1 MAVLGLLDIGKTA
14 LLTTR
19 RALDTTAHNV
29 ANASTPGYT
38 RQDVILENIP
48 TGTITAVG
56 MTGRGVRIT
65 EIKRMYDTFVSLQI
79 RTEKS
84 SFSYWDAYERGIV
97 KIENVFNEASDTGIS
112 PAITDF
118 FNAWQEVS
126 QNPEG
131 YAQRT
136 LLIKKAEYLASRI
149 SRAYSSMDDGRTEL
163 LKSSQSL
170 VAEVNSIA
178 AKIADLNE
186 KIATSPGAL
195 DLKDQRDYFIERLNE
210 IVKVSTFEDNV
221 GRYSL
226 LIGGA
231 PIVDGGSTY
240 KMSVSTDT
248 DNNMHFYMDL
258 PGEIKE
264 ITNDITSGELKANI
278 DLRETNIPSIMNRLN
293 AFAIDLTLTMNEYHR
308 SGYGLD
314 NSTGNYFFSNI
325 SSPFTAKDSST
336 SGGSITDANV
346 TISNLHMVDFEKQ
359 YKIEYIDTNKYNTL
373 SAAEQAE
380 YMKEEAGAVDIYW
393 RIQES
398 TDGKTWTTVDTTKIN
413 IDTAVANT
421 RTLKFYGINAK
432 IDGTQANLLA
442 TSPTFETFNIRPYS
456 NAAMNMGVAISDPNK
471 VAAAAGDIA
480 PTYLDTIV
488 IDSSNNTIRFS
499 EDNGGG
505 YTNITLTS
513 GTYTWSAL
521 AAELETQ
528 MEAAGGGFDYTVT
541 YDSAN
546 RRFIITNLSDGDGT
560 GVSNGNTIIFDWTHQ
575 NTTAEDVFAFAVNS
589 SIAPTAY
596 DFSDFQVGTGYI
608 QVNSSNNT
616 IRFSE
621 DNGATYVTATIPT
634 GIYTRVRLAEVLKQS
649 LERADGAT
657 NYNYTVTF
665 DASTNKYKILNNGT
679 NPNPNQIIVNWT
691 NLSTTAEDLFGFTTN
706 SDSTIPVGG
715 YAEGTNEIKG
725 GSIVI
730 DSSNNTIRFSEDGG
744 TSYITVTLPKGTYTR
759 NELALALKSA
769 MESADASTSYV
780 YTVTYNFNTKAYT
793 ISNNGGNPNSIV
805 LDWAHSATTAET
817 VFGFSSNSIITSGGG
832 TDSSDF
838 TVFPF
843 LPGDNNNAKLI
854 ASLSVSGFIKG
865 STPSDYYRS
874 IVTDVSV
881 EASSAKISQKFHNSM
896 VEELERKRQEASG
909 VNLDEEAANLI
920 KYQKS
925 FEAAARMI
933 SVADELLS
941 ALIAMT
947 ER

>member
-1 MAVLGLLDIGKTA
+1 MSVLGLFDIGKTA

-48 TGTITAVG
+48 TGTITSVG

-65 EIKRMYDTFVSLQI
+65 EIKRMYDTLASLQI

-84 SFSYWDAYERGIV
+84 SFSYWDAYEKGIV

-136 LLIKKAEYLASRI
+136 LLIKKAEYLTSRI
-149 SRAYSSMDDGRTEL
+149 SRAYSSLDDERTEL
-163 LKSSQSL
+163 YKSSQSL
-170 VAEVNSIA
+170 VVEVNSIA

-186 KIATSPGAL
+186 KISISPGAL
-195 DLKDQRDYFIERLNE
+195 DLKDRRDYLIERLNE

-221 GRYSL
+221 GRYSV
-226 LIGGA
+226 LIGGV
-231 PIVDGGSTY
+231 PIIDGGSTY

-248 DNNMHFYMDL
+248 ENNIHFYIDL

-278 DLRETNIPSIMNRLN
+278 DLRETVIPSIMNRLN
-293 AFAIDLTLTMNEYHR
+293 AFALDLTLTINEYHR

-325 SSPFTAKDSST
+325 SSPFTAKDTST
-336 SGGSITDANV
+336 SGGSVTDANV

-373 SAAEQAE
+373 SASEQAE
-380 YMKEEAGAVDIYW
+380 YITEEAGVVDIYW

-398 TDGKTWTTVDTTKIN
+398 TDGKTWTTVNTAKIN
-413 IDTAVANT
+413 IDTTVANT
-421 RTLKFYGINAK
+421 RTLKFYGIDVR
-432 IDGTQANLLA
+432 IDGTQLNLLA
-442 TSPTFETFNIRPYS
+442 TSPTFETFTIRPYS

-480 PTYLDTIV
+480 PTYLNTIV

-499 EDNGGG
+499 RDGGQNF
-505 YTNITLTS
+505 TNITLTA
-513 GTYTWSAL
+513 GTYTWNAL
-521 AAELETQ
+521 AEELETQ

-541 YDSAN
+541 YDSTN
-546 RRFIITNLSDGDGT
+546 RRFIITNPP
-560 GVSNGNTIIFDWTHQ
+560 NGNTIIFDWTHQ
-575 NTTAEDVFAFAVNS
+575 DTTAEDVFAFAANS
-589 SIAPTAY
+589 SIDPNTS
-596 DFSDFQVGTGYI
+596 DSSDFQVGAGYI

-621 DNGATYVTATIPT
+621 DNGVTYVTATIPA
-634 GIYTRVRLAEVLKQS
+634 GIYTRVRLAEVLKQA
-649 LERADGAT
+649 LERANVAT

-665 DASTNKYKILNNGT
+665 DAATNKYKILNNGT

-691 NLSTTAEDLFGFTTN
+691 NPSTTAEDLFGFTSN

-769 MESADASTSYV
+769 MESADASTSYT
-780 YTVTYNFNTKAYT
+780 YTVAYDFNTKAYT
-793 ISNNGGNPNSIV
+793 ITNNGGNPNSIV
-805 LDWAHSATTAET
+805 LDWTHTTTTSET
-817 VFGFSSNSIITSGGG
+817 VFGFISNSIITSGGG

-838 TVFPF
+838 EVYPV
-843 LPGDNNNAKLI
+843 LPGDNSNAKLI
-854 ASLSVSGFIKG
+854 ASLSLSGFIKG

-874 IVTDVSV
+874 IVTDVGV
-881 EASSAKISQKFHNSM
+881 EASSAKISRKFHNTM

-909 VNLDEEAANLI
+909 VSLDEEAANLI

-925 FEAAARMI
+925 FEAAAKMI
-933 SVADELLS
+933 SVADELLE
-941 ALIAMT
+941 ALINMVG
-947 ER
+947 R

>member
-1 MAVLGLLDIGKTA
+1 MSILGLFDIGKTA

-19 RALDTTAHNV
+19 RTLDTTAHNV

-48 TGTITAVG
+48 TGTITSVG

-65 EIKRMYDTFVSLQI
+65 EIKRMYDTFASLQI

-84 SFSYWDAYERGIV
+84 NFSYWDAYEKDIV

-136 LLIKKAEYLASRI
+136 LLIKKAEYLTSRI
-149 SRAYSSMDDGRTEL
+149 SRAYSSLGDERTEL
-163 LKSSQSL
+163 YKSSQSL

-186 KIATSPGAL
+186 KISTSPGAL
-195 DLKDQRDYFIERLNE
+195 DLKDQRDYLIERLNE

-221 GRYSL
+221 GRYSI

-231 PIVDGGSTY
+231 PLIDGGETY
-240 KMSVSTDT
+240 NMSVSTDT
-248 DNNMHFYMDL
+248 ENNMHFYITL

-278 DLRETNIPSIMNRLN
+278 DLRETDIPSIMNRLN
-293 AFAIDLTLTMNEYHR
+293 AFALDLTLTMNEYHR

-314 NSTGNYFFSNI
+314 NSTGNYFFSNV
-325 SSPFTAKDSST
+325 SSPFTTKDSSI
-336 SGGSITDANV
+336 SGGSVTDANV

-359 YKIEYIDTNKYNTL
+359 YEIKYIDTNKYNTL
-373 SAAEQAE
+373 SASEQAE
-380 YMKEEAGAVDIYW
+380 YIKEEVGGVDIYW

-398 TDGKTWTTVDTTKIN
+398 IDGNTWTTVDTTKIN
-413 IDTAVANT
+413 IDTTVANT
-421 RTLKFYGINAK
+421 RTLKFYGINVR
-432 IDGTQANLLA
+432 IDGIQANLLA
-442 TSPTFETFNIRPYS
+442 TSPTFETFTIRPYP

-499 EDNGGG
+499 EDNGVS
-505 YTNITLTS
+505 YTNITLAPA
-513 GTYTWSAL
+513 TYTWSTL
-521 AAELETQ
+521 AAELETR

-541 YDSAN
+541 YDSTN
-546 RRFIITNLSDGDGT
+546 RRFIITNN
-560 GVSNGNTIIFDWTHQ
+560 VSNSNTIIFDWTHLD
-575 NTTAEDVFAFAVNS
+575 TTAEDVFAFAANS
-589 SIAPTAY
+589 SIAPAAS
-596 DFSDFQVGTGYI
+596 DSSDFQVGVGYI

-621 DNGATYVTATIPT
+621 DNGLTYVTATIPA
-634 GIYTRVRLAEVLKQS
+634 GIYTRVRLAEVLKQA

-657 NYNYTVTF
+657 NYNYTVEF
-665 DASTNKYKILNNGT
+665 DAATNKYKILNNGT
-679 NPNPNQIIVNWT
+679 NPNPDQIIVNWT
-691 NLSTTAEDLFGFTTN
+691 DLSTTAEDLFGFTSD

-744 TSYITVTLPKGTYTR
+744 ISYITVTLPKGTYTR
-759 NELALALKSA
+759 NELALVLKSA
-769 MESADASTSYV
+769 MESADASTSYA

-793 ISNNGGNPNSIV
+793 ITNNGGNPNSIV
-805 LDWAHSATTAET
+805 LDWMHTTTTSET
-817 VFGFSSNSIITSGGG
+817 VFGFISNSIITSGGG

-838 TVFPF
+838 GVYPF
-843 LPGDNNNAKLI
+843 LPGDNSNAKLI
-854 ASLSVSGFIKG
+854 ASLSLSGFIKG
-865 STPSDYYRS
+865 SMPSDYYRS

-881 EASSAKISQKFHNSM
+881 EASSAKISQKFHNTM
-896 VEELERKRQEASG
+896 LEELERKRQEASG

-925 FEAAARMI
+925 FEAAAKMI
-933 SVADELLS
+933 SVADELLD
-941 ALIAMT
+941 ALINMAG
-947 ER
+947 R

>member
-1 MAVLGLLDIGKTA
+1 MSVLGLFDIGKTA

-48 TGTITAVG
+48 TGTITSVG

-65 EIKRMYDTFVSLQI
+65 EIKRMYDTFASLQV

-84 SFSYWDAYERGIV
+84 SFSYWDAYEKGIV

-136 LLIKKAEYLASRI
+136 LLIKKAEYLTSRI
-149 SRAYSSMDDGRTEL
+149 SRAYSSLDDERTEL
-163 LKSSQSL
+163 YKSSQSL

-186 KIATSPGAL
+186 KISTSPGAL
-195 DLKDQRDYFIERLNE
+195 DLKDQRDYLIERLNE

-221 GRYSL
+221 GRYSI

-231 PIVDGGSTY
+231 PLIDGGETY
-240 KMSVSTDT
+240 NMSVSTDT
-248 DNNMHFYMDL
+248 ENNMHFYITL
-258 PGEIKE
+258 PGETKE

-278 DLRETNIPSIMNRLN
+278 DLRETDTPSIMNRLN
-293 AFAIDLTLTMNEYHR
+293 AFALDLTLTMNEYHR

-325 SSPFTAKDSST
+325 SSPFTTKDSST
-336 SGGSITDANV
+336 SGGSVTDANV

-359 YKIEYIDTNKYNTL
+359 YKIDYINETTWNALSQSEKDEYI
-373 SAAEQAE
+373 
-380 YMKEEAGAVDIYW
+380 KEEAGGVDIYW

-398 TDGKTWTTVDTTKIN
+398 TDGKTWTTVNTAKIN
-413 IDTAVANT
+413 IDTTVANT
-421 RTLKFYGINAK
+421 RTLKFYGIDVK

-442 TSPTFETFNIRPYS
+442 TSPTFETFTIRPYS

-480 PTYLDTIV
+480 PTYLNTIV

-505 YTNITLTS
+505 YTNITLTA

-528 MEAAGGGFDYTVT
+528 MEAAGGGFDYTVA
-541 YDSAN
+541 YDSTN
-546 RRFIITNLSDGDGT
+546 RRFIITNQIDGAGAP
-560 GVSNGNTIIFDWTHQ
+560 NPQTIIFDWTHQ
-575 NTTAEDVFAFAVNS
+575 NTTAEDVFAFAANS
-589 SIAPTAY
+589 SIAPAAS
-596 DFSDFQVGTGYI
+596 DSSDFQVGAGYI

-621 DNGATYVTATIPT
+621 DNGATYVTATIPA
-634 GIYTRVRLAEVLKQS
+634 GIYTRVRLAEVLKQA

-657 NYNYTVTF
+657 NYNYTVAF
-665 DASTNKYKILNNGT
+665 DAATNKYKILNNGT

-691 NLSTTAEDLFGFTTN
+691 NLSTTAEDLFGFTPN

-769 MESADASTSYV
+769 MESADASTSYA

-793 ISNNGGNPNSIV
+793 ITNNGGNPNSIV
-805 LDWAHSATTAET
+805 LDWAHTTTTSET
-817 VFGFSSNSIITSGGG
+817 VFGFISNSIITSGGG

-838 TVFPF
+838 EVYPF
-843 LPGDNNNAKLI
+843 LPGDNSNAKLI
-854 ASLSVSGFIKG
+854 ASLSLSGFIKG

-881 EASSAKISQKFHNSM
+881 EASSAKISQKFHNTM

-925 FEAAARMI
+925 FEAAAKMI
-933 SVADELLS
+933 SVADELLE
-941 ALIAMT
+941 ALINMAG
-947 ER
+947 R

>member
-1 MAVLGLLDIGKTA
+1 MSVLGLFDIGKTA

-48 TGTITAVG
+48 TGTITSVG

-65 EIKRMYDTFVSLQI
+65 EIKRMYDTLASLQI

-84 SFSYWDAYERGIV
+84 SFSYWDAYEKGIV

-136 LLIKKAEYLASRI
+136 LLIKKAEYLTSRI
-149 SRAYSSMDDGRTEL
+149 SRAYSSLDDERTEL
-163 LKSSQSL
+163 YKSSQSL
-170 VAEVNSIA
+170 VVEVNSIA

-186 KIATSPGAL
+186 KISISPGAL
-195 DLKDQRDYFIERLNE
+195 DLKDRRDYLIERLNE

-221 GRYSL
+221 GRYSV
-226 LIGGA
+226 LIGGV
-231 PIVDGGSTY
+231 PIIDGGSTY

-248 DNNMHFYMDL
+248 ENNIHFYIDL

-278 DLRETNIPSIMNRLN
+278 DLRETVIPSIMNRLN
-293 AFAIDLTLTMNEYHR
+293 AFALDLTLTINEYHR

-325 SSPFTAKDSST
+325 SSPFTAKDTST
-336 SGGSITDANV
+336 SGGSVTDANV

-373 SAAEQAE
+373 SASEQAE
-380 YMKEEAGAVDIYW
+380 YIREEAGVVDIYW

-398 TDGKTWTTVDTTKIN
+398 TDGKTWTTVNTAKIN
-413 IDTAVANT
+413 IDTTVANT
-421 RTLKFYGINAK
+421 RTLKFYGIDVR
-432 IDGTQANLLA
+432 IDGTQPNLLA
-442 TSPTFETFNIRPYS
+442 TSPTFETFTIRPYS

-480 PTYLDTIV
+480 PTYLNTIV

-499 EDNGGG
+499 RDGGQNF
-505 YTNITLTS
+505 TNITLTA

-541 YDSAN
+541 YDSTN
-546 RRFIITNLSDGDGT
+546 RRFIITNPP
-560 GVSNGNTIIFDWTHQ
+560 NGNTIIFDWTHQ
-575 NTTAEDVFAFAVNS
+575 DTTAEDVFAFAANS
-589 SIAPTAY
+589 SIDPNTS
-596 DFSDFQVGTGYI
+596 DSSDFQVGAGYI

-616 IRFSE
+616 IMFSE
-621 DNGATYVTATIPT
+621 DNGATYVTATIPA
-634 GIYTRVRLAEVLKQS
+634 GIYTRVRLAEVLKQA
-649 LERADGAT
+649 LERANVAT

-665 DASTNKYKILNNGT
+665 DATTNKYKILNNGT

-691 NLSTTAEDLFGFTTN
+691 NPSTTAEDLFGFTSN

-769 MESADASTSYV
+769 MESADAGTSYT
-780 YTVTYNFNTKAYT
+780 YTVAYDFNTKAYT
-793 ISNNGGNPNSIV
+793 ITNNGGNPNSIV
-805 LDWAHSATTAET
+805 LDWTHTTTTSET
-817 VFGFSSNSIITSGGG
+817 VFGFISNSIITSGGG

-838 TVFPF
+838 EVYPV
-843 LPGDNNNAKLI
+843 LPGDNSNAKLI
-854 ASLSVSGFIKG
+854 ASLSLSGFIKG

-874 IVTDVSV
+874 IVTDVGV
-881 EASSAKISQKFHNSM
+881 EASSAKISRKFHNTM

-909 VNLDEEAANLI
+909 VSLDEEAANLI

-925 FEAAARMI
+925 FEAAAKMI
-933 SVADELLS
+933 SVADELLE
-941 ALIAMT
+941 ALINMAG
-947 ER
+947 R